1 MKVYCILGDERVFSL
16 KSPPMF
22 SEALKHAEING
33 VYVPFE
39 VAGGRIGQAVQSLR
53 VLNMAGANVTVPYK
67 EAVIPYLDVLS
78 EGAQIIG
85 SINTITIKGNEL
97 KGYNTNAVG
106 FMNALEEAGFDAAGK
121 SALVFGTGG
130 AARAV
135 VFMLNWLNAHPVFV
149 TGRSVEKI
157 RKLVGRIGGKALTF
171 DSVSNQPV
179 TANLVVNATSVSSN
193 DESPELAALVSNLRI
208 TGCELI
214 LDLNYG
220 RRQNFWQDRARTKN
234 IRFMD
239 GLPSLA
245 YQARR
250 TFALW
255 TGVSVKPDV
264 FLKALEMG

>member
-1 MKVYCILGDERVFSL
+1 
-16 KSPPMF
+16 
-22 SEALKHAEING
+22 
-33 VYVPFE
+33 
-39 VAGGRIGQAVQSLR
+39 
-53 VLNMAGANVTVPYK
+53 MAGANVTVPYK
-67 EAVIPYLDVLS
+67 EAVIQYLDVLS

-135 VFMLNWLNAHPVFV
+135 VFMLNWLNADPIFV
-149 TGRSVEKI
+149 AGRDVEKT
-157 RKLVGRIGGKALTF
+157 RQLVERIGGEAIAL
-171 DSVSNQPV
+171 DALPGQSIS
-179 TANLVVNATSVSSN
+179 ASLVVNATSVSSN
-193 DESPELAALVSNLRI
+193 DESAELSALVGRLQVPN
-208 TGCELI
+208 CELI

-245 YQARR
+245 YQARQ
-250 TFALW
+250 A
-255 TGVSVKPDV
+255 GCVS
-264 FLKALEMG
+264 